1 VDSRADTA
9 EKLFQMSFLFHNK
22 MMRPVLQNSKSILSP
37 LQVHVLNT
45 LNDNG
50 TATMT
55 LVANEIKMSKQQ
67 TTRVVDQLVSQG
79 FVRRDFEEQDR
90 RIIKI
95 SLTSAGEAELENI
108 KKEAIE
114 HMVTKIEMFDE
125 RKVTELNDTVDRLS
139 RLLRELP

>member
-1 VDSRADTA
+1 VDSRTDTA

-22 MMRPVLQNSKSILSP
+22 MMRPVLQNSKSSLSP

-45 LNDNG
+45 LKDNG

-95 SLTSAGEAELENI
+95 SLTAAGEAELENI
-108 KKEAIE
+108 KEEAIE
-114 HMVTKIEMFDE
+114 HMVAKIEMFDE
-125 RKVTELNDTVDRLS
+125 RKVAELNDTADRLS

>member
-22 MMRPVLQNSKSILSP
+22 MMRPLLQHSKSILSP

-45 LNDNG
+45 LKDNG

-67 TTRVVDQLVSQG
+67 TTRVVEQLVSQR

-95 SLTSAGEAELENI
+95 SLTAAGETELENI
-108 KKEAIE
+108 KEEAIE
-114 HMVTKIEMFDE
+114 HMIARLASLDE
-125 RKVTELNDTVDRLS
+125 RSLAEFNEAAGKLTRMLK
-139 RLLRELP
+139 ELP